1 MRSPINGIIGMCRC
15 LLDGELSKDQA
26 LFAHCIS
33 ESTNSLLR
41 TMNDIHGISNV
52 GLDSMAIQSPPFPAH
67 PPTKQEYIT
76 IGRWAGST
84 SNHPSHESAIPRT
97 LAPPPQLDVHVL
109 LVENNLVMRKIMTK
123 MSEKFS
129 HRMTIVDS
137 GQDALT
143 YLARTSGHPRPKVVL
158 LNCKMQVAPLD
169 GYETTR
175 RIRNDYA
182 MFDEETRNLPIIGLT
197 IIGHNDGV
205 EKCLSAGMD
214 DCMTK
219 PVMQKKF
226 KDVLVKWMVARR
238 SYKLGHVVDA
248 KL

>member
-1 MRSPINGIIGMCRC
+1 MRSPINGIIGMCRR

-41 TMNDIHGISNV
+41 TMNDSLGISNV

-67 PPTKQEYIT
+67 PPTKQQYIT
-76 IGRWAGST
+76 SGRCAGSA
-84 SNHPSHESAIPRT
+84 SNHPSHEPAIPRT
-97 LAPPPQLDVHVL
+97 LAPPPQLGVHIL
-109 LVENNLVMRKIMTK
+109 LVENNLIMRKIMTK
-123 MSEKFS
+123 ISEKLG
-129 HRMTIVDS
+129 HRITIVDS

-143 YLARTSGHPRPKVVL
+143 YLARTSGQPRPKVVL
-158 LNCKMQVAPLD
+158 LNCKMQVPPLD
-169 GYETTR
+169 GYETTH
-175 RIRNDYA
+175 RIRNDYV

-197 IIGHNDGV
+197 IIGHSDDV

-226 KDVLVKWMVARR
+226 KDMLVKWMVARR